1 MLRGKWKI
9 SYVALSALT
18 SVSLLVAAACGD
30 DDDDDDDGGDG
41 GNGGGQLVAADV
53 DCSTLDVE
61 APARISEEGTL
72 TVASDLSYAP
82 MEFVREGTNDPIG
95 VDVDIANCIAE
106 AWGVE
111 ANVQN
116 TPFDAIIP
124 ALTSG
129 QADIIMSSL
138 SVTPERAEQVDF
150 VEYMVAGSG
159 ILVEGG
165 NPEGIESLE
174 DLCGLDVAIQL
185 GTVQVDEAEEQNG
198 SCDEPIKIQTF
209 EQNTDTI
216 AAVGSGRAAAALM
229 DYPVAAYGASQVD
242 GTEVVG
248 AQYNTGPYGI
258 AVRKDDNEVRDAI
271 QATIDAMR
279 EGGQYDDILAYWG
292 VEAGA
297 LE

>member
-1 MLRGKWKI
+1 MLEGKWKVP
-9 SYVALSALT
+9 YLALSALA
-18 SVSLLVAAACGD
+18 SLSLVIAACGD
-30 DDDDDDDGGDG
+30 DDDDDNGDDG
-41 GNGGGQLVAADV
+41 GNGGGELVAADV
-53 DCSTLDVE
+53 DCSALDVE
-61 APARISEEGTL
+61 APARIGDAGTL

-159 ILVEGG
+159 ILVEEG

-174 DLCGLDVAIQL
+174 DLCGLNVAIQL
-185 GTVQVDEAEEQNG
+185 GTVQIDEADEQNA
-198 SCDEPIKIQTF
+198 SCDEEISIQTF

-258 AVRKDDNEVRDAI
+258 AVRKDDTEVRDAI

-279 EGGQYDDILAYWG
+279 DGGQYDDILAYWG

-297 LE
+297 LD

>member
-1 MLRGKWKI
+1 MLKGKWKV
-9 SYVALSALT
+9 SYLALSALT
-18 SVSLLVAAACGD
+18 SFSLLVASACGD
-30 DDDDDDDGGDG
+30 DDDDDEGGD
-41 GNGGGQLVAADV
+41 GGGQLVAAEV

-61 APARISEEGTL
+61 APARITEAGTL

-95 VDVDIANCIAE
+95 VDVDIAKCIAE

-159 ILVEGG
+159 ILVEEG
-165 NPEGIESLE
+165 NPEGIESL
-174 DLCGLDVAIQL
+174 DGLCSLTVAIQL
-185 GTVQVDEAEEQNG
+185 GTVQVDEAEEQNA
-198 SCDEPIKIQTF
+198 SCDEPIEIQTF

-258 AVRKDDNEVRDAI
+258 AIRKDDNEVRDAI

-279 EGGQYDDILAYWG
+279 DGGQYDDILAYWG

>member
-18 SVSLLVAAACGD
+18 SFSLLVAAACGD

>member
-1 MLRGKWKI
+1 M
-9 SYVALSALT
+9 ALSALA
-18 SVSLLVAAACGD
+18 SVSLIAASCGGD
-30 DDDDDDDGGDG
+30 DDDDDGNGGNG
-41 GNGGGQLVAADV
+41 GNGGGGLVAADV
-53 DCSTLDVE
+53 DCSALDVE
-61 APARISEEGTL
+61 APARITEAGEL
-72 TVASDLSYAP
+72 IIASDLSYAP

-95 VDVDIANCIAE
+95 VDVDIAKCIAE
-106 AWGVE
+106 AWGVD

-159 ILVEGG
+159 ILVEEG
-165 NPEGIESLE
+165 NPEGIESLA
-174 DLCGLDVAIQL
+174 DLCGLDVSIQL
-185 GTVQVDEAEEQNG
+185 GTVQVDEAEEQNAD
-198 SCDEPIKIQTF
+198 CDEPMKIQTF

-216 AAVGSGRAAAALM
+216 AAVGSGRAKAALM
-229 DYPVAAYGASQVD
+229 DYPVAAYGASQVA

-248 AQYNTGPYGI
+248 QQYNTGPYGI

-271 QATIDAMR
+271 QAAIDAMR
-279 EGGQYDDILAYWG
+279 DGGQYDDILEYWG

-297 LE
+297 LD

>member
-1 MLRGKWKI
+1 MLKGRRKV
-9 SYVALSALT
+9 SYIALSALT
-18 SVSLLVAAACGD
+18 SFSLLVAAACGD
-30 DDDDDDDGGDG
+30 DDDDDGENGGD
-41 GNGGGQLVAADV
+41 LVTADV
-53 DCSTLDVE
+53 DCSALEVD
-61 APARISEEGTL
+61 APARIAEAGEL

-95 VDVDIANCIAE
+95 VDVDIANCIAS

-111 ANVQN
+111 SNVQN

-159 ILVEGG
+159 ILVEEG
-165 NPEGIESLE
+165 NPEDIASLE
-174 DLCGLDVAIQL
+174 DLCGLNVAIQL
-185 GTVQVDEAEEQNG
+185 GTVQIDEAEEQNAT
-198 SCDEPIKIQTF
+198 CDEPMEIQTF

-216 AAVGSGRAAAALM
+216 AAVSSGRAAAALM
-229 DYPVAAYGASQVD
+229 DYPVAAYGAAQID
-242 GTEVVG
+242 GAEVVG
-248 AQYNTGPYGI
+248 QQYNTGPYGI
-258 AVRKDDNEVRDAI
+258 AVRKDDAEVRDAI
-271 QATIDAMR
+271 QAAIDAMR

-297 LE
+297 LD